1 MRRRQLTFLAVTVVA
16 ALGLLAPAGAAAHNK
31 RGIEHIVVV
40 YQENHSF
47 DNLYGGWEGVN
58 GLGKADRAHTVQ
70 VDQDGEPYD
79 CLRQDDVNLTSPP
92 LAADCDPTSH
102 FRNRPFSI
110 DDFIAPMDT
119 TCPPPGVFA
128 LNGVAKGEG
137 LEGGCTRDLVH
148 RFYQEQYQ
156 LHGGK
161 QDRYV
166 TGSDALGLTMGTY
179 DTRELPIYRYLHR
192 PAHPRYA
199 IADNFFQAAFGGSF
213 LNHQWLAA
221 AATPVWPDAV
231 NDGGSDDLHSV
242 VDANGMPIGYP
253 LYTPTAGANVKD
265 QALTA
270 SCDPGPGR
278 DPTPARHGLRRL
290 RGQHDPAAVPAVC
303 ARDGGDPPPAG
314 PDGADD
320 RRPAQ
325 RQGDRLGLVLGRVV
339 ERQRGRRRAGL
350 DQRRRPELLGPE
362 RRGQRGLPELPGQA
376 VPVPPPAA
384 QLLRLVRARDGRAGG
399 PPARRAGVRRRS
411 QGLAARLRAQ
421 AGQLHQAGRGGER
434 APRVRERRHGLR
446 PSGRPAARRREQP
459 LREAHLVVVTYD
471 EFGGAWDHVP
481 PPGPGRHARPARRVG
496 PRNPHPGAGDL
507 ARSCTSASASTAGST
522 TRPRSWRRSNAASAC
537 AR

>member
-192 PAHPRYA
+192 PAIRATRSPTTSSRRPSAGRSSITSGWPPRPLPS
-199 IADNFFQAAFGGSF
+199 GRVPSTT
-213 LNHQWLAA
+213 A
-221 AATPVWPDAV
+221 AATTSTRW
-231 NDGGSDDLHSV
+231 S
-242 VDANGMPIGYP
+242 
-253 LYTPTAGANVKD
+253 TPTACRSA
-265 QALTA
+265 TR
-270 SCDPGPGR
+270 S
-278 DPTPARHGLRRL
+278 TP
-290 RGQHDPAAVPAVC
+290 
-303 ARDGGDPPPAG
+303 
-314 PDGADD
+314 
-320 RRPAQ
+320 
-325 RQGDRLGLVLGRVV
+325 
-339 ERQRGRRRAGL
+339 RQRGR
-350 DQRRRPELLGPE
+350 
-362 RRGQRGLPELPGQA
+362 
-376 VPVPPPAA
+376 
-384 QLLRLVRARDGRAGG
+384 
-399 PPARRAGVRRRS
+399 
-411 QGLAARLRAQ
+411 
-421 AGQLHQAGRGGER
+421 
-434 APRVRERRHGLR
+434 
-446 PSGRPAARRREQP
+446 
-459 LREAHLVVVTYD
+459 T
-471 EFGGAWDHVP
+471 
-481 PPGPGRHARPARRVG
+481 
-496 PRNPHPGAGDL
+496 
-507 ARSCTSASASTAGST
+507 
-522 TRPRSWRRSNAASAC
+522 
-537 AR
+537 